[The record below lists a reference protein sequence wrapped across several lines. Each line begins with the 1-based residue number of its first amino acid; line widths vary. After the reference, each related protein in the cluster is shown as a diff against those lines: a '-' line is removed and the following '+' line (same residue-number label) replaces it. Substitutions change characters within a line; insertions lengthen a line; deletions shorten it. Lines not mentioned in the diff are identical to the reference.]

1 MQTQTC
7 LWSFRPLDKNQ
18 KWKKDGGDRLETL
31 SLYSFFK
38 HAGKAPSTEESA
50 RHREEARASKGGSPE
65 YGSIY
70 IHRSEPASIWSLVWW
85 LFKGCPESLSRTIRD
100 VREEKQ
106 GYEYGIAH
114 PVYTYLQMV
123 SASRRQVTWRLE
135 CAFAG
140 HVTPGSFPL
149 QSCWAGLALWTV
161 FVNVS
166 AILDLL
172 LLSLYLLFVCSFCG
186 FHLKHY
192 PGRF

>member
-18 KWKKDGGDRLETL
+18 KRKKDGGDRLETL

-38 HAGKAPSTEESA
+38 HAGEGTLNWRVSKAQRGTA
-50 RHREEARASKGGSPE
+50 HASKRGSPE

-70 IHRSEPASIWSLVWW
+70 IHRTEPASIWSLVWW
-85 LFKGCPESLSRTIRD
+85 LFKGCPESLLRRSRD

-114 PVYTYLQMV
+114 PVHTSLIFKWWV
-123 SASRRQVTWRLE
+123 RPGGRSCDTRE

-140 HVTPGSFPL
+140 HVMPL
-149 QSCWAGLALWTV
+149 LCRVVERG
-161 FVNVS
+161 
-166 AILDLL
+166 
-172 LLSLYLLFVCSFCG
+172 
-186 FHLKHY
+186 
-192 PGRF
+192 